1 MSIKCYRF
9 LLYLIV
15 KNLKKDGKL
24 EAEEKALFINLY
36 NKQIKIKEDEI
47 FELKNE
53 ISKLN
58 SEILANR
65 EIFKNNFEEVK
76 SSVHEQI
83 TLIKERET
91 LTNRQYKNLEE
102 KYSYM
107 VTEKDNIIR
116 LQKSELETLSK
127 NNKVLAKLKLDKY
140 Q

>member
-1 MSIKCYRF
+1 MSIKCYRY

-15 KNLKKDGKL
+15 KNLKKEEKL
-24 EAEEKALFINLY
+24 EAEEKALFSNLY
-36 NKQIKIKEDEI
+36 NKQLKIKEDEI
-47 FELKNE
+47 FGLKNE
-53 ISKLN
+53 ISTLN
-58 SEILANR
+58 SEILENR

-76 SSVHEQI
+76 SSVYEQI

-127 NNKVLAKLKLDKY
+127 SNKFLAKLKLNKE
-140 Q
+140 